1 MIMRTLSIQC
11 VAIFFLSVAMKSVIA
26 AHPFVTDDTSTQ
38 GRDNHQIELN
48 TDWVRMHGAN
58 SRIASFIYSYGQ
70 RENVDL
76 LVGVPAGVAAPAGL
90 GNVTVGLKWRILES
104 DHTSVAVRPEF
115 ILPTGDEDKE
125 LGSGHGGMALALIA
139 THESGPWTFHGNAG
153 LDVNRYRR
161 KVAVAAH
168 RNMRWRVSAAAAYQ
182 TAPRLAIVGDIG
194 IARNSDP
201 ASRVNPVYFLTGLIY
216 SPRKDLD
223 LDAGVKFGLNHA
235 EADRQIGIGLTSR
248 F

>member
-1 MIMRTLSIQC
+1 ML
-11 VAIFFLSVAMKSVIA
+11 FFSVAMKSVIA

-76 LVGVPAGVAAPAGL
+76 FIGVPAGVAAPSGI

-104 DHTSVAVRPEF
+104 DHTSVAVRPE
-115 ILPTGDEDKE
+115 ILLPSGGEDRE
-125 LGSGHGGMALALIA
+125 LGSGRGGMALTLIA

-153 LDVNRYRR
+153 LDLNRYRQD
-161 KVAVAAH
+161 AAIAAH
-168 RNMRWRVSAAAAYQ
+168 RNGRWRMSAAAAYQ
-182 TAPRLAIVGDIG
+182 TAPGLAVVSDIG

-201 ASRVNPVYFLTGLIY
+201 ASHVNPAYFLTGLIY

-235 EADRQIGIGLTSR
+235 EANRQVGIGITSR